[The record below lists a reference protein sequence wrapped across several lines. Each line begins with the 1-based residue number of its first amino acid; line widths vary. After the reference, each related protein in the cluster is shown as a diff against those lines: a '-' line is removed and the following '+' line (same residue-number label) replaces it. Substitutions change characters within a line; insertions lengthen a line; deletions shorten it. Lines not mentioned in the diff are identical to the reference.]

1 MASPVDF
8 SLLFEN
14 SADKGFD
21 MILMNMATMDVVT
34 LGPLTT
40 ALPRLLN
47 KGGV

>member
-21 MILMNMATMDVVT
+21 VILMNMATMDVY
-34 LGPLTT
+34 PLTT

-47 KGGV
+47 KGRV